1 MTCILPVE
9 IIKILHKPI
18 YLNESSN
25 NYSVPEKE
33 KKKHPDSPF
42 PLFQDS
48 TIFFVNTENYL
59 GIIGSS

>member
-18 YLNESSN
+18 YINESSN

-42 PLFQDS
+42 PLFQEANQ
-48 TIFFVNTENYL
+48 IFKQNL
-59 GIIGSS
+59 S